1 MKILFVFLK
10 GTILLASIAGMY
22 FASHFHIGSQEDWNY
37 AIETRFW
44 EFYFSRLF
52 FTLIAGGLFLL
63 ISILLNWAFRKKV
76 EYKRKMV
83 LIEISAIVLVAIIM
97 TSVAVLK

>member
-1 MKILFVFLK
+1 LV
-10 GTILLASIAGMY
+10 SVVGMY
-22 FASHFHIGSQEDWNY
+22 FVSHFSIGSQEDWNY

-44 EFYFSRLF
+44 EFYFSRIL

-63 ISILLNWAFRKKV
+63 ISILLNWAFRMKV
-76 EYKRKMV
+76 KYKRKMV

-97 TSVAVLK
+97 TSIAVLK